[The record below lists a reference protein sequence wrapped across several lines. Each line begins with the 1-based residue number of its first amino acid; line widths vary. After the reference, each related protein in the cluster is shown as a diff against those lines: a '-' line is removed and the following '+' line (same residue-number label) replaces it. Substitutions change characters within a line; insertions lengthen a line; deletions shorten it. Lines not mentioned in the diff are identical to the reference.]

1 MSADLAPRRSAAS
14 SLQPAAVRSLTT
26 VRSATDRVRFRATA
40 AAAAGTGVAL
50 LIAASAATVR
60 DDVFTGTSV
69 GTGADG
75 TRITEDT
82 FAAPRGLAPFLAE
95 PGLRPGF
102 AIAAVLLV
110 LPFLAL
116 AVQAVRVGRVVD
128 ERRSRRLLLA
138 GATWADVRR
147 LRIAR
152 TRAAFVRGGLLAG
165 PVYLVLWLVLG
176 VALPAGSRLLPPLH
190 WVMPLVWLAVVG
202 VLAVAARLLA
212 VLGFR
217 RAERLSWDGAGAG
230 VPSRTFVLLSALS
243 GVALVVAAPALA
255 RSEQVFPALLV
266 LTVVLFLLA
275 AGGGAA
281 RSAAG
286 VSRRAQPPSPGAP
299 ADPVAGRGRS
309 GRRWFARGDSAVHLL
324 ADAQRRGS
332 TGAIT
337 GTAGVLFVCG
347 LSFGVEAAMVA
358 QVLTERSGG
367 GGYDWSDVAFYVT
380 GAALAAVVGVVGGL
394 VAVAALLLSLTDQLL
409 GNRRAVASV
418 AALGVEP
425 RRLVRVQAA
434 CLRRTAVPAT
444 VVGTVVAA
452 VPYTFGLVA
461 SAADGGWSPYVLL
474 PVVVVVVV
482 ALVTTTACDLL
493 ARLLAGRVRQAAAL
507 ENLRVP

>member
-1 MSADLAPRRSAAS
+1 MSADLATRRRAAS
-14 SLQPAAVRSLTT
+14 SLQPAAVRAMTA
-26 VRSATDRVRFRATA
+26 VRSQTDRVRFRATA
-40 AAAAGTGVAL
+40 AAAAGVGVAL
-50 LIAASAATVR
+50 LIASSAATVH
-60 DDVFTGTSV
+60 DDVVVGTSV
-69 GTGADG
+69 WTRVDG
-75 TRITEDT
+75 TRVTEEMVT
-82 FAAPRGLAPFLAE
+82 ASGGLAPFLAE

-165 PVYLVLWLVLG
+165 PVYLLLWLVLG
-176 VALPAGSRLLPPLH
+176 WALPTGSRLLPPLH
-190 WVMPLVWLAVVG
+190 PVMPLVWLAVVG
-202 VLAVAARLLA
+202 VLAVGARVLA

-217 RAERLSWDGAGAG
+217 RAERLTWDGAGAG
-230 VPSRTFVLLSALS
+230 VPSRTFVLLSALG
-243 GVALVVAAPALA
+243 GVGLVVAAPALA
-255 RSEQVFPALLV
+255 RSDQVFPALLV

-275 AGGGAA
+275 AGGAAARFAAARRVDPAGAAVPVERA
-281 RSAAG
+281 RSA
-286 VSRRAQPPSPGAP
+286 P
-299 ADPVAGRGRS
+299 
-309 GRRWFARGDSAVHLL
+309 RRWWRRDTAAHLL
-324 ADAQRRGS
+324 TDAQRRGS
-332 TGAIT
+332 TAAIT

-347 LSFGVEAAMVA
+347 LSFGVETALAA
-358 QVLTERSGG
+358 QVLVERSAEAGSDWS
-367 GGYDWSDVAFYVT
+367 DWSDVAFYLT
-380 GAALAAVVGVVGGL
+380 GSALAAVVGVVAAL

-418 AALGVEP
+418 AALGVET
-425 RRLVRVQAA
+425 RRLVHVQALR
-434 CLRRTAVPAT
+434 LRRTAVPAT

-474 PVVVVVVV
+474 PAVVVVVV
-482 ALVTTTACDLL
+482 ALVTTLACDLL